1 MPETPRGRGTALNP
15 MNRFEELAYE
25 WEESADP
32 ADRPAPKT
40 RFFRDASKS
49 ILVKNDSPDI
59 PFTWS
64 LNPYRGC
71 EHGCVYCLAGD
82 TAILMAD
89 GSTRELASLS
99 VGDEVIGTVKSGHYR
114 RYAKTKVLAHWS
126 TKKPAYRVTLEDGT
140 ELIASGDHRFL
151 TERGWKHVARNG
163 SIQRPHL
170 TVNNK
175 LMGFGK
181 VLTDAPYEECAEY
194 RKGYLCGIIRG
205 DGHLGFY
212 PYQREGRINGHQY
225 RFRLAMIDPDALA
238 RAGSYLRGF
247 GVETTSFLF
256 QAARENRQEMRAIRA
271 SSRAAFTRITELV
284 AWPGSSHRDWT
295 RGYLAGLFDAEGSFL
310 DNTIRI
316 SNSDGEILR
325 RASGGLKEMGYDV
338 VQESPPKAAGK
349 IVHYLRIRG
358 GLPEHLRFFRQMAPV
373 IARKRDITGQ
383 AVKSSARLGVVAIE
397 PLGRELPLW
406 DISTGTEDFI
416 ANGVIS
422 HNCYARPYHEYLGLS
437 SGLDFETM
445 IFVKEDAPQL
455 LATELAKKTWEAETI
470 ALGGVTDVYQPIE
483 RKARVTRGCL
493 EVMADARQPCGLVTK
508 NALVTRDID
517 VFQELTRHA
526 GVRVM
531 MSLTTLDSELA
542 RRMEPR
548 ASAPTARL
556 AAMKELTKAG
566 VQVGVMT
573 APMILGLNDHEMP
586 ALLEAA
592 ADAGATMAGYV
603 PLRLPHQL
611 GPLFDDWLANNYP
624 DRRAKVLNQIK
635 SLRGGSLNDPRF
647 GTRMRGEGVYAEH
660 LSQLF
665 ALTCKRLGLN
675 RRSQPSLERGNFRR
689 PLGDQLR
696 LL

>member
-1 MPETPRGRGTALNP
+1 MPEAPRGRGTALNP
-15 MNRFEELAYE
+15 TNRFEELAYE

-32 ADRPAPKT
+32 AERPAPKT

-49 ILVKNDSPDI
+49 ILVRNDSPDI

-89 GSTRELASLS
+89 GSTRELAALR
-99 VGDEVIGTVKSGHYR
+99 VGDEVIGTVKRGHYR

-126 TKKPAYRVTLEDGT
+126 TTKPAYRVILEDGT
-140 ELIASGDHRFL
+140 ELITGGDHRFL
-151 TERGWKHVARNG
+151 TERGWKHVAQHG
-163 SIQRPHL
+163 SARRPHL

-175 LMGFGK
+175 LMGFGL
-181 VLTDAPYEECAEY
+181 VRAEAPDGGSEAY

-212 PYQREGRINGHQY
+212 PYQREGRTNGNQY
-225 RFRLAMIDPDALA
+225 RFRLAMIDADALS
-238 RAGSYLRGF
+238 RAGNYLREF
-247 GVETTSFLF
+247 GVETKAFLF
-256 QAARENRQEMRAIRA
+256 QAARVDRQEMRAIRV
-271 SSRAAFTRITELV
+271 SSRAAFLRIREII
-284 AWPGSSHRDWT
+284 AWPSSGHPEWS
-295 RGYLAGLFDAEGSFL
+295 RGYLAGLFDAEGSYL
-310 DNTIRI
+310 NGTIRI
-316 SNSDGEILR
+316 SNSDEEILK
-325 RASGGLKEMGYDV
+325 RAAGCLTEMGFDFV
-338 VQESPPKAAGK
+338 RESPKRLKGKA
-349 IVHYLRIRG
+349 VHYLRVRG
-358 GLPEHLRFFRQMAPV
+358 GLAEHLRFFRLTGPI
-373 IARKRDITGQ
+373 IARKRDIAGQ
-383 AVKSSARLGVVAIE
+383 AVKSSARLGVAAIE
-397 PLGRELPLW
+397 PLGRDLTLW

-416 ANGVIS
+416 ANGVVS

-455 LATELAKKTWEAETI
+455 LAAELAKKSWEPETI
-470 ALGGVTDVYQPIE
+470 ALGGVTDCYQPIE
-483 RKARVTRGCL
+483 RKLKVTRGCL

-531 MSLTTLDSELA
+531 MSLTTLDAELA

-548 ASAPTARL
+548 ASAPSARL

-635 SLRGGSLNDPRF
+635 SMRGGELNDPRF
-647 GTRMRGEGVYAEH
+647 GTRMRGEGIFAEH
-660 LSQLF
+660 LSKLF
-665 ALTCKRLGLN
+665 ALTCARLGLN
-675 RRSQPSLERGNFRR
+675 RRSQPPLERGNFRR

-696 LL
+696 LI